1 MAILIDTGKLPR
13 PQPETF
19 ATFAEARE
27 HRKRKLAAALR
38 LAGKYGF
45 EQGVMGHISVR
56 DPEFPD
62 QLWMNPFALSLDLI
76 KASDLL
82 RIGFDGTLL
91 EGDGYIHPGG
101 INTHVSILGACPEL
115 NAVAHLHSVHGT
127 AWSTLDRLLEPIS
140 AESAVFYGRHALYDT
155 YRDGERE
162 QLAAAVG
169 DNRLI
174 IFKNHGLF
182 SVGQSVD
189 EAAYLFILAE
199 KVCQVHLLVEASGV
213 TPRRLD
219 EEVARRISERGH
231 SQQSWLNFQPY
242 YQSIVGQ
249 YPELLD

>member
-1 MAILIDTGKLPR
+1 MATLIDTSKLPR
-13 PQPETF
+13 PLPPTF
-19 ATFAEARE
+19 TSFAAEREQRKAT
-27 HRKRKLAAALR
+27 LAAALR
-38 LAGKYGF
+38 LAGRYGF

-56 DPEFPD
+56 DPEFAD
-62 QLWMNPFALSLDLI
+62 QLWMNPFAASLDRI

-82 RIGFDGTLL
+82 RIRFDGQKL
-91 EGDGYIHPGG
+91 EGEGFVHPGG
-101 INTHVSILGACPEL
+101 INTHVCILSANPQL
-115 NAVAHLHSVHGT
+115 NAVAHLHSVHGC
-127 AWSTLDRLLEPIS
+127 AWSTLDRTLQPIS
-140 AESAVFYGRHALYDT
+140 AESAVFYGRHTLYDT

-162 QLAAAVG
+162 KLAEAVG

-213 TPRRLD
+213 EPRRID
-219 EEVARRISERGH
+219 EVTARRISERSH
-231 SQQSWLNFQPY
+231 AQQSWLNFQPY

-249 YPELLD
+249 FPDLLD